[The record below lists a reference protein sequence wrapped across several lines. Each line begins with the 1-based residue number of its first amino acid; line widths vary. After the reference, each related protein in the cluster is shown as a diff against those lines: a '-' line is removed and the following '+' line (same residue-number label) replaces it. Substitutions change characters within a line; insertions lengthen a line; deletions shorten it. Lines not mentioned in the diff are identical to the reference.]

1 MSTVLTAPRLPAA
14 ATSAGSSSANPA
26 PEAARGL
33 SALLLAAA
41 IATLI
46 VVADQV
52 IDTWADGHL
61 MLAWVL
67 LWAVVFAGL
76 ALFADSARRLA
87 RRGMLALDSW
97 SRSLAEARA
106 EMRLW
111 EMARRDPRLM
121 SDLMAARDR
130 SDQAADAQS
139 ADFGPAL
146 AALSPLSAPVAAPRA
161 ASYLERV
168 AASRARFAGLYTVA
182 ERGAQ

>member
-14 ATSAGSSSANPA
+14 ALRAGASTGAPA
-26 PEAARGL
+26 PEGARGL

-52 IDTWADGHL
+52 IDAWADGHL

-76 ALFADSARRLA
+76 ALFADSARRIA
-87 RRGMLALDSW
+87 RRGMVALDTW

-130 SDQAADAQS
+130 ATQADDVLVADVGAE
-139 ADFGPAL
+139 
-146 AALSPLSAPVAAPRA
+146 PVAAAPRA
-161 ASYLERV
+161 ASYFERL
-168 AASRARFAGLYTVA
+168 AASRARYAGMYMLADRAAY
-182 ERGAQ
+182 

>member
-1 MSTVLTAPRLPAA
+1 MSTVLTAPRLSPAV
-14 ATSAGSSSANPA
+14 SSASA
-26 PEAARGL
+26 PEGGRGL

-76 ALFADSARRLA
+76 ALFADSARVLA
-87 RRGMLALDSW
+87 RRGMVALDSW
-97 SRSLAEARA
+97 SRSMAEARA

-111 EMARRDPRLM
+111 EMAKRDPRLM
-121 SDLMAARDR
+121 SDLVAARDR
-130 SDQAADAQS
+130 AEQDTETQA

-146 AALSPLSAPVAAPRA
+146 AALSPLSAPVSESRA
-161 ASYLERV
+161 SSYLERV
-168 AASRARFAGLYTVA
+168 AASRARYARLYLAA